1 MREYFLETIFQTCVQ
16 NVIIWQTIISFS
28 TSYGRVFDRR
38 EHNRTLKM
46 FKEVMNLKYYKEK
59 ESVTSLYA
67 WSILTPDEFPFCGLE
82 FENEKLVY
90 VKLKF

>member
-1 MREYFLETIFQTCVQ
+1 
-16 NVIIWQTIISFS
+16 
-28 TSYGRVFDRR
+28 
-38 EHNRTLKM
+38 M